1 MSTATTSSRARWWHP
16 PAFSLFLGAV
26 MFAAAWIG
34 DDLRAAIFSFLVIAA
49 VAALFALGGRFETI
63 RLMRQPDERWSA
75 IDLRATAIS
84 GMSVVTVVI
93 GAFVVELARGQDG
106 QPWSLIGAVGGVSYI
121 VAIAFLRWRS

>member
-1 MSTATTSSRARWWHP
+1 
-16 PAFSLFLGAV
+16 

-34 DDLRAAIFSFLVIAA
+34 DDLRAAIFSFLVMAA

>member
-1 MSTATTSSRARWWHP
+1 
-16 PAFSLFLGAV
+16 
-26 MFAAAWIG
+26 
-34 DDLRAAIFSFLVIAA
+34 
-49 VAALFALGGRFETI
+49 
-63 RLMRQPDERWSA
+63 MRQPDERWSA

-93 GAFVVELARGQDG
+93 GAFVVGLARGQDG